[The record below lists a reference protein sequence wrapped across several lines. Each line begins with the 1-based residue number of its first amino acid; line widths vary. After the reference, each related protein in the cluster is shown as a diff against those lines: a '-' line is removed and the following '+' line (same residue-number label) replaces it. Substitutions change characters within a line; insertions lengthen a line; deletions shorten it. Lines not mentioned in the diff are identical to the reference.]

1 MDIFE
6 NKETA
11 PWLHYTFNNLLPND
25 ILKELSELPVSE
37 FNHDSDNPEDH
48 EIKSIDVDHGV
59 RNDAGDT
66 YGDTVLHNIK
76 DKKIIDLFRDKNL
89 ISKVQEKLNINLS
102 NKVVKAELVE
112 IKNLYK
118 PEIHLDNP
126 NKIITVLVYLK
137 TDKIEESGTWLY
149 DKNKNL
155 HSKLDGTP
163 NSGITFINAPKTWHR
178 LPIMEEGKEFIRR
191 SLLVTYRHLP
201 RLTYRD
207 LIKFKKNI
215 FLIS

>member
-6 NKETA
+6 NKQTA

-25 ILKELSELPVSE
+25 ILKELSEFPVNK
-37 FNHDSDNPEDH
+37 FNNDEDN
-48 EIKSIDVDHGV
+48 EIKSIDVDHGI

-112 IKNLYK
+112 IKNLYN
-118 PEIHLDNP
+118 I
-126 NKIITVLVYLK
+126 
-137 TDKIEESGTWLY
+137 
-149 DKNKNL
+149 
-155 HSKLDGTP
+155 
-163 NSGITFINAPKTWHR
+163 
-178 LPIMEEGKEFIRR
+178 
-191 SLLVTYRHLP
+191 
-201 RLTYRD
+201 
-207 LIKFKKNI
+207 KNI
-215 FLIS
+215 LGLKKVFIFTFSPYI